1 MYAVITS
8 LGVYGVFRDVN
19 VAESAAESLG
29 NLGIN
34 AEVKLIES

>member
-19 VAESAAESLG
+19 VAEGAAEALS
-29 NLGIN
+29 NLGIY
-34 AEVKLIES
+34 ADVKLIES